1 VLKTPHKRPQ
11 RAVRK
16 LNPLTNVKAMLRL
29 NPFAAVLK
37 RKAILTI
44 QKKNRDRVE
53 FLSKK
58 HGPKEPK
65 SKATTRYEQL
75 LQKRRDAVKKAKAV
89 KPKVKKAKK
98 APAAKVA
105 AKK

>member
-1 VLKTPHKRPQ
+1 VLRTPNKRPQ

-29 NPFAAVLK
+29 NPYAAVLK

-44 QKKNRDRVE
+44 QKKNRDTKE
-53 FLSKK
+53 FLAKK
-58 HGPKEPK
+58 HGKPVQKTEKEIRYDQMLEK
-65 SKATTRYEQL
+65 RKANI
-75 LQKRRDAVKKAKAV
+75 KKAKAA
-89 KPKVKKAKK
+89 KPKKAKPAKK
-98 APAAKVA
+98 APVA